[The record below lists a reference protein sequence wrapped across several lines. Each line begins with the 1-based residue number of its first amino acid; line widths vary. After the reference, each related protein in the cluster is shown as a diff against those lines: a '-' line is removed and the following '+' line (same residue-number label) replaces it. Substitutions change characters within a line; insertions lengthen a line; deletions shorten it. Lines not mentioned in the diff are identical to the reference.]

1 MVLQPIHADNLT
13 TGRHGFF
20 TRIGGVSTGIYA
32 GLNCGL
38 GSDDDKDSVRKNR
51 LLAAKMFGLDN
62 NNLVSVHQVHS
73 ADATVVTGPW
83 AGDPPK
89 CDAMVTS
96 TPGVALGILTA
107 DCAPVL
113 FEDRSAG
120 VVAAAHS
127 GWRGA
132 VSGILEAT
140 LDKMVTLGAQ
150 RDGIAAC
157 VGPCI
162 SQRAYE
168 VGPEFVEEF
177 ADTDPAFTQYFA
189 QGEGDRALF
198 DLPRFVMDRLRAAG
212 VAEAAWTGHCTY
224 SDPQRF
230 FSYRRSCHNSEP
242 DYGRLISVIA
252 V

>member
-38 GSDDDKDSVRKNR
+38 GSDDDKDTVRKNR
-51 LLAAKMFGLDN
+51 LSAAKMFGLDN

-73 ADATVVTGPW
+73 ADAAVVTGPW

-150 RDGIAAC
+150 RDRIAAS